1 MAYGES
7 GRDAVFFLRRLQE
20 EYLDKE
26 KKLYMCFVDLE
37 KAFEKVP
44 RRVLEWAIR
53 SSLTKIVPIL
63 KLFFSYFTSYFIPI

>member
-1 MAYGES
+1 M
-7 GRDAVFFLRRLQE
+7 FFLRRLQE

-63 KLFFSYFTSYFIPI
+63 KLFFSYFTSYLIPI

>member
-7 GRDAVFFLRRLQE
+7 GRDAVFFLRRL
-20 EYLDKE
+20 DKE
-26 KKLYMCFVDLE
+26 KKLYMCFVNLE
-37 KAFEKVP
+37 KAFWKVP

-63 KLFFSYFTSYFIPI
+63 KLFFSYFTSYLIPI